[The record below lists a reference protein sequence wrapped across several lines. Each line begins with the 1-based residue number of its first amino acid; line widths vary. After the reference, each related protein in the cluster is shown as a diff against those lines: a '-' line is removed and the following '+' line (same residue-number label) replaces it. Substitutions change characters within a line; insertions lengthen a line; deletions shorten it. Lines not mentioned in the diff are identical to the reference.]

1 MATDRSVQVATHQKV
16 ADRELEDKLGASA
29 ILEAKQAT
37 DDEHAQTLL
46 QALRENRRA
55 VFWSVMIS
63 MSIIMEGY
71 DTILMGNFYAYPEFK
86 QKFGDYYPDVGEYQ
100 VNGPWQ
106 VGLSMAST
114 VGGIFVADTH
124 PWKPGGLI
132 NGHFASRYGY
142 RWVMIIAMGI
152 LNCFLFVV
160 VFAPNRGVLL
170 AGQVLC
176 GLCWG
181 VFATLAPSYAS
192 EVCPTNLR
200 GYLTTYV
207 NLCWATGQLIA
218 SGVLNGCLNIHGEM
232 GYKIPFAMQWLWP
245 TPLMVLGFLAPESPW
260 YLVRRERLEDA
271 RRSIVRLSGSKSDEQ
286 ISAQLAMMLHTNKV
300 EAEVTKGTTYLD
312 CFRGT
317 DLRRTEI
324 VCVTLMGQILS
335 GSSFA
340 YTPTFFFKS
349 AGMDVKNSF
358 NLGLGATG
366 MAFVG
371 TVVSWWLLSY
381 FGRRTI
387 YVTGAG
393 ILSAILYIIG
403 ILDVSVGEKA
413 LWPMGGLCL
422 FWLFTYS
429 LTIGPLAYSIISETS
444 SIRLRPLS
452 VVLARC
458 SYQLINIV
466 SQVLNPYMV
475 SPVEWNWRG
484 KCGFFWGSTAFL
496 VFLWSYFRLP
506 EIKGRTYE
514 EIDILFS
521 NKVSARKF
529 AGTHVDAYAEA
540 HHHHTEVRYDESK
553 A

>member
-1 MATDRSVQVATHQKV
+1 MAADRPVQVATHQKV
-16 ADRELEDKLGASA
+16 ADRELEEKLGASA
-29 ILEAKQAT
+29 ILEARQAT
-37 DDEHAQTLL
+37 DDEHAQTFL

-86 QKFGDYYPDVGEYQ
+86 QKFGDYYEDVGEWQ

-114 VGGIFVADTH
+114 VGAIF
-124 PWKPGGLI
+124 GGLI
-132 NGHFASRYGY
+132 NGYFASKYGY
-142 RWVMIIAMGI
+142 RMVMIVAMGI

-160 VFAPNRGVLL
+160 FFAPNRSVLL
-170 AGQVLC
+170 VGQILC

-207 NLCWATGQLIA
+207 NLCWAIGQLIA
-218 SGVLNGCLNIHGEM
+218 SGVLNGCLNIEGEM
-232 GYKIPFAMQWLWP
+232 GYRIPFAIQW
-245 TPLMVLGFLAPESPW
+245 
-260 YLVRRERLEDA
+260 RLEDA
-271 RRSIVRLSGSKSDEQ
+271 RRAILRLSGSKTDEQ
-286 ISAQLAMMLHTNKV
+286 ISAQLAMMLHTTKI

-324 VCVTLMGQILS
+324 VCVALMGQILS

-349 AGMDVKNSF
+349 AGMDVKNAFS
-358 NLGLGATG
+358 LGLGATG

-371 TVVSWWLLSY
+371 TIVSWWLLSY

-393 ILSAILYIIG
+393 ILSAILFVIG
-403 ILDVSVGEKA
+403 ILDVSVGERA

-429 LTIGPLAYSIISETS
+429 LTIGPLAYHLRNVVNPSSAFVCRPGAMLISAHQHCVTGLEPVHGGKCPS
-444 SIRLRPLS
+444 LLF
-452 VVLARC
+452 VLADGPTDDGHGEQ
-458 SYQLINIV
+458 SI
-466 SQVLNPYMV
+466 
-475 SPVEWNWRG
+475 VEWNWRG

-496 VFLWSYFRLP
+496 VFLWAYFRLP

-514 EIDILFS
+514 EIDILFT

-540 HHHHTEVRYDESK
+540 HHGTEVHYDEPK
-553 A
+553 V